1 MEPLSLAAATIAKL
15 IFSKVLEK
23 NGKEIGDQ
31 LAEAASNKVSQLL
44 NFVREK
50 FQKEGVEGKLTKAQ
64 EEPSEAKIKK
74 FESELIDQMSEDE
87 EFAKKMQAFIAEL
100 KSDEKLTQVFFKD
113 VDVSGDAEIGGI
125 SQKAT
130 RGGDVTQEAV
140 TNVKVGGS
148 LKIGNVS
155 QEG

>member
-64 EEPSEAKIKK
+64 EEPSEVKIKK
-74 FESELIDQMSEDE
+74 FETELVDQMSEDE

-100 KSDEKLTQVFFKD
+100 KSDEQLTQIFFKD
-113 VDVSGDAEIGGI
+113 VEVAGDAEIGG
-125 SQKAT
+125 SAKRRLA
-130 RGGDVTQEAV
+130 GGMLSRKRSRTLRLAAV
-140 TNVKVGGS
+140 
-148 LKIGNVS
+148 
-155 QEG
+155 

>member
-1 MEPLSLAAATIAKL
+1 MEPLSLAATIAKL

-64 EEPSEAKIKK
+64 EEPSEVKIKK
-74 FESELIDQMSEDE
+74 FESELVDQMSEDE
-87 EFAKKMQAFIAEL
+87 EFGLFCNPLI
-100 KSDEKLTQVFFKD
+100 D
-113 VDVSGDAEIGGI
+113 I
-125 SQKAT
+125 SNRQIS
-130 RGGDVTQEAV
+130 
-140 TNVKVGGS
+140 TNIYVVKRS
-148 LKIGNVS
+148 LRILIS
-155 QEG
+155 SITSH

>member
-1 MEPLSLAAATIAKL
+1 MEPLSLAATIAKL

-50 FQKEGVEGKLTKAQ
+50 FQKEGVEGKLNKAQ

-74 FESELIDQMSEDE
+74 FESELVDQMSEDE
-87 EFAKKMQAFIAEL
+87 EFGLFCNPLI
-100 KSDEKLTQVFFKD
+100 D
-113 VDVSGDAEIGGI
+113 I
-125 SQKAT
+125 SNRQIS
-130 RGGDVTQEAV
+130 
-140 TNVKVGGS
+140 TNIYVVKRS
-148 LKIGNVS
+148 LRILIS
-155 QEG
+155 SITSH